1 MSGSMAGKVALIT
14 GGATGI
20 GAAAAKRFAAAG
32 ARVVVAGRRLEPLQ
46 AVAKKTSGLAIQ
58 ADVGDYEAC
67 QMVVTRTI
75 EAYGQLDIVIANAG
89 IEHFGSA
96 TEISLTDWRDVQ
108 RTNVDGVLFIARAAL
123 QHMRGRD
130 TSIVIVA
137 SVASLAGAP
146 KYIAYLTSKAALLGL
161 MRSLAFDFGPE
172 QVRVNAIC
180 PGWVRT
186 EMTERALQFVADQKG
201 ISLDE
206 MMRRVTSRYPL
217 RRMAE
222 PDEIAAS
229 IQYLTSTDASFVTGS
244 VLIADG
250 GGSIV
255 DIGTLEFA
263 G

>member
-1 MSGSMAGKVALIT
+1 MTKPMTGKVALIT

-20 GAAAAKRFAAAG
+20 GAAVAWRFAAAG
-32 ARVVVAGRRLEPLQ
+32 AKVAVVGRRLEPLE
-46 AVAKKTSGLAIQ
+46 ALAREVGGLAIQ
-58 ADVGDYEAC
+58 GDVGDFEAC
-67 QMVVTRTI
+67 QSAVQRTI
-75 EAYGQLDIVIANAG
+75 EAYGQLDTLIANAG

-96 TEISLTDWRDVQ
+96 TEITLEQWRDVQ
-108 RTNVDGVLFIARAAL
+108 RINVDGVLFASRAAL
-123 QHMRGRD
+123 PHLCGRNG
-130 TSIVIVA
+130 SIVIVA

-146 KYIAYLTSKAALLGL
+146 KYVGYLTSKAALLGL

-186 EMTERALQFVADQKG
+186 EMTERALQYVADRKG
-201 ISLDE
+201 ISLKE
-206 MMRRVTSRYPL
+206 MLHRVTMRYPL

-229 IQYLTSTDASFVTGS
+229 IQYLASSDASFVTGS
-244 VLIADG
+244 VLVADG

-255 DIGTLEFA
+255 DVGTLEFME
-263 G
+263 